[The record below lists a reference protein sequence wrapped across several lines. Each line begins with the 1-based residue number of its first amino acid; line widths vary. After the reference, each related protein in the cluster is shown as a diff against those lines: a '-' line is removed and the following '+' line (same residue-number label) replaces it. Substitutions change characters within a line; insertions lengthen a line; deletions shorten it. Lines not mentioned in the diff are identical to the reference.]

1 MGKKTGA
8 RSAPRPPEAFTEET
22 PLFGRRATLISILII
37 VGVWMVFFWRIIFLG
52 EILTGGDVL
61 AGAAIFERYAQER
74 LAAGEFPLWNPY
86 IFSGMPFFES
96 MTWNGVVYPTYWLK
110 LILEKI
116 PGVELSR
123 IFFLVPHYLL
133 AGLGTFFFLRSRR
146 IGHAGAVLG
155 GLAFMLTPQLVGL
168 STIGHGGKVLTAAYI
183 PLVLMAAMR
192 LLETGERRW
201 MAALAL
207 LGGLQFLGRHV
218 QVSYFTWLLVGLF
231 VVYQVVVWLR
241 AGGAAATLG
250 KRVAMLVGAGV
261 LAAALAAILL
271 VPLQQ
276 YTAFSTRVGLD
287 GGMGFE
293 QATMW
298 SFHPKEIITFLVP
311 SFFGLANDTY
321 WGTMPFQQVSHAL
334 GYLVLCL
341 AVIGAAV
348 ERDRT
353 SRFLAIVFGVALFL
367 AFGRHIGPV
376 YHALYRVLPGFGRF
390 RVPALFLLL
399 VQFSGAALAGRGA
412 AVVLGEIGR
421 PTRKWLPWAIGT
433 AAAGIVIGLVILGM
447 RSNVAL
453 AAASSLMAKHAGVP
467 ASALRGVANRAA
479 QMAFRDG
486 GILLA
491 FAAATGVAIFVAG
504 TRRLA
509 GWIAAALL
517 IGIAVWELAI
527 VDTRFLHPERMQP
540 LEVYYPKTAAIDYI
554 QRQPGVFR
562 VAPVDRD
569 FSSNALMYHGIES
582 VGGYHPAKLSRY
594 NDLITKHGVG
604 NLKLLSMLNVGYV
617 VGPEELDHPA
627 FETVAPG
634 VHRYLATLPRAF
646 LIGDVRDEM
655 ADAVSLA
662 EYGIYSFDPSAYAN
676 VAEKLPGPV
685 GGVERGSV
693 RIVSVRP
700 EEIRVETRN
709 EEPCL
714 LVFSE
719 VYYSPGW
726 KAFVDGEE
734 TEIYRANYAF
744 RSVYL
749 DPGTHAV
756 DMRYSS
762 PALRWGAIVTL
773 TAAAL
778 IALLWAVPRR
788 KRPAGSTS

>member
-1 MGKKTGA
+1 MGGKKA
-8 RSAPRPPEAFTEET
+8 RPARPT
-22 PLFGRRATLISILII
+22 PAQVKGPKTSVFGRRATLISVSVI
-37 VGVWMVFFWRIIFLG
+37 VGIWMVFFWRIIFLG

-61 AGAAIFERYAQER
+61 AGAAIFEGYAQGR

-96 MTWNGVVYPTYWLK
+96 MTWNGVVYPTYWLN
-110 LILEKI
+110 LLLEKI
-116 PGVELSR
+116 PGVDLSR

-133 AGLGTFFFLRSRR
+133 AGLGTFFLLRSRK

-155 GLAFMLTPQLVGL
+155 GVAFMLTPQLVGL

-231 VVYQVVVWLR
+231 VAYHLVVSIR
-241 AGGAAATLG
+241 DGAAATAG
-250 KRVAMLVGAGV
+250 KRVVMLVGAGL
-261 LAAALAAILL
+261 LAAALAAVLL
-271 VPLQQ
+271 VPLRQ

-311 SFFGLANDTY
+311 SFFGLANETY

-341 AVIGAAV
+341 AAIGAVV

-353 SRFLAIVFGVALFL
+353 SRFLVLVFGVALFL
-367 AFGRHIGPV
+367 SFGRHIGPV
-376 YHALYRVLPGFGRF
+376 YQTLYRVLPGFSRF

-399 VQFSGAALAGRGA
+399 VQFAGATLAGRGA
-412 AVVLGEIGR
+412 SLVLGEIGR
-421 PTRKWLPWAIGT
+421 SSRKWLPWAIGT
-433 AAAGIVIGLVILGM
+433 AAVGIVVALVVLGTESNLAADAARALMTKHPGVQASAM
-447 RSNVAL
+447 RSIG
-453 AAASSLMAKHAGVP
+453 S
-467 ASALRGVANRAA
+467 RAA
-479 QMAFRDG
+479 RLASRDA

-504 TRRLA
+504 KRRLLA
-509 GWIAAALL
+509 WIPAALL
-517 IGIAVWELAI
+517 IGIAVWELATI
-527 VDTRFLHPERMQP
+527 DLRFLHPEKMKP
-540 LEVYYPKTAAIDYI
+540 LDSYYPKTGAISFLQA
-554 QRQPGVFR
+554 QRGDFR
-562 VAPVDRD
+562 VAPVGSD
-569 FSSNALMYHGIES
+569 FGSNALMYHGLES
-582 VGGYHPAKLSRY
+582 IGGYHPAKLSRY
-594 NDLITKHGVG
+594 SDLITQHGMS
-604 NLKLLSMLNVGYV
+604 NLKVLSMLNVGYV
-617 VGPEELDHPA
+617 TGPERLDHPA

-634 VHRYLATLPRAF
+634 VHRYLAALPRAF
-646 LIGDVRDEM
+646 LVGEAKDEM
-655 ADAVSLA
+655 SNMLALA
-662 EYGIYSFDPSAYAN
+662 EYGVQSFDPSRYAN

-685 GGVERGSV
+685 GSVEGGSARV
-693 RIVSVRP
+693 VSRRP
-700 EEIRVETRN
+700 EEIVVETRN
-709 EEPCL
+709 DEPCL
-714 LVFSE
+714 LVLSE

-734 TEIYRANYAF
+734 TDIYRANYAF

-749 DPGTHAV
+749 EAGEHSV
-756 DMRYSS
+756 VMRYDSS
-762 PALRWGAIVTL
+762 ALRTGAMITL
-773 TAAAL
+773 AAAAL
-778 IALLWAVPRR
+778 IALLWGVPRR
-788 KRPAGSTS
+788 ARPAGGTR